1 MKTNSEIRALA
12 RQSLSGNWTMPVVV
26 TLLLLAITGGSNSIP
41 YVGFLLSIFL
51 LMPINFSVEQLFLR
65 FVRGEKEGLIGKM
78 FDCFNCYG
86 RALGVKLLMTI
97 FVFLWS
103 LLFCIPGIIKSYS
116 YAMTYYIA
124 LDNPEL
130 GANACIERSMK
141 MMKGHKGRLFLL
153 DLSFIGWIL
162 LGLLTL
168 GIGLLWVIPY
178 MKTARSHFYEELKA
192 AEEVVAPAE

>member
-12 RQSLSGNWTMPVVV
+12 RQSLSGNWTMPVIV
-26 TLLLLAITGGSNSIP
+26 TLLVFVLSAVQSIP
-41 YVGFLLSIFL
+41 YIGFLLSIFVVL
-51 LMPINFSVEQLFLR
+51 PVGFSVEQLYLR
-65 FVRGEKEGLIGKM
+65 FVRGDKNGLVGKM

-86 RALGVKLLMTI
+86 RALGTVLLTTI

-103 LLFCIPGIIKSYS
+103 LLLFIPGVIKSYS

-130 GANACIERSMK
+130 GANDCIERSMK

-153 DLSFIGWIL
+153 DLSFIGWFL

-168 GIGLLWVIPY
+168 GIGLLWVVPY
-178 MKTARSHFYEELKA
+178 IQTAHSHFYEELKA
-192 AEEVVAPAE
+192 AEEVAVPAE

>member
-12 RQSLSGNWTMPVVV
+12 RQSLSGNWTMPVIV
-26 TLLLLAITGGSNSIP
+26 TLLVFVLSAVQSIP
-41 YVGFLLSIFL
+41 YIGFLLSIFVVL
-51 LMPINFSVEQLFLR
+51 PVGFSVEQLYLR
-65 FVRGEKEGLIGKM
+65 FVRGDKNGLVGKM

-86 RALGVKLLMTI
+86 RALGTKLLTTI
-97 FVFLWS
+97 FIFLWS
-103 LLFCIPGIIKSYS
+103 LLLCIPGIIKSYS

-130 GANACIERSMK
+130 GANDCIERSMK

-153 DLSFIGWIL
+153 DLSFIGWFL

-168 GIGLLWVIPY
+168 GIGLLWVVPY
-178 MKTARSHFYEELKA
+178 IQTAHSHFYEELKA
-192 AEEVVAPAE
+192 AEEVAVPAE